1 MKKQAKPY
9 PSPEDETYREGVFE
23 FAKQWCEYDTNH
35 KRGAMVML
43 TDEAGT
49 QYMYVGNKDANI
61 KGVYDL
67 MTSTDFVKAGRAVQI
82 TFEIASCIV
91 RIDNAAQEAGIDP
104 TKAKNFEEREQ
115 MFQQVPEY
123 IKTMAIIQQL
133 NKELRAIWQEK

>member
-1 MKKQAKPY
+1 MKKQEKKY
-9 PSPEDETYREGVFE
+9 QSPDSETYREGVFE
-23 FAKQWCEYDTNH
+23 FAKQWCNNDTNH

-43 TDEAGT
+43 TDEEGT
-49 QYMYVGNKDANI
+49 HYMYVGNKDANI

-104 TKAKNFEEREQ
+104 TKAKNFMEREA
-115 MFQQVPEY
+115 MFQKVPEY
-123 IKTMAIIQQL
+123 SDLMTIIQQL
-133 NKELRAIWQEK
+133 NEELKAIWQEK

>member
-1 MKKQAKPY
+1 MKKQEKKY
-9 PSPEDETYREGVFE
+9 QSPDSETYREGVFE
-23 FAKQWCEYDTNH
+23 FAKQWCNNDTNH

-43 TDEAGT
+43 TDEEGT
-49 QYMYVGNKDANI
+49 HYMYVGNKDANI

-104 TKAKNFEEREQ
+104 TKAKNFMEREA

-123 IKTMAIIQQL
+123 SELMTMIQQL
-133 NKELRAIWQEK
+133 NEELKAIWQEK

>member
-23 FAKQWCEYDTNH
+23 FAKQWCDNDTNH

-43 TDEAGT
+43 TDEGGT
-49 QYMYVGNKDANI
+49 HYMYVGNKDANI

-67 MTSTDFVKAGRAVQI
+67 MTSTDFEKAGRAVQI

-91 RIDNAAQEAGIDP
+91 NIDKKAQEAGIDP
-104 TKAKNFEEREQ
+104 TKAKNFMEREQ

-123 IKTMAIIQQL
+123 SEIMAIIHHL
-133 NKELRAIWQEK
+133 NQELRTLWQGK

>member
-1 MKKQAKPY
+1 MKKQERKY
-9 PSPEDETYREGVFE
+9 QLPEDENYREGIFE
-23 FAKQWCEYDTNH
+23 FAKQWCDNDTNH

-43 TDEAGT
+43 TDEEGT
-49 QYMYVGNKDANI
+49 HYMYVGNKDANI

-104 TKAKNFEEREQ
+104 TKAKNFMEREA
-115 MFQQVPEY
+115 MFQKVPEY
-123 IKTMAIIQQL
+123 SELMVIIQQL
-133 NKELRAIWQEK
+133 NEELKAIWQEK

>member
-1 MKKQAKPY
+1 MNEKKYQSPMDTQAA
-9 PSPEDETYREGVFE
+9 EAVFE
-23 FAKQWCEYDTNH
+23 AVKQWCDNDTNH

-49 QYMYVGNKDANI
+49 QYMYLGNKDANI

-67 MTSTDFVKAGRAVQI
+67 MTSTDFEKAGRAVQI

-91 RIDNAAQEAGIDP
+91 NIDKKAQEAGIDP
-104 TKAKNFEEREQ
+104 TKAKNFMEREQ

-123 IKTMAIIQQL
+123 SEIMAIIHHL
-133 NKELRAIWQEK
+133 NQELRTLWQGK